1 MSDRV
6 LSYTDTA
13 DIESLLVGRRVVA
26 VEFIP
31 DDDDHDG
38 WYDRRTGV
46 LTLDDGT
53 TVTVHPNEGCGGC
66 TEGWYSITNLAAVDN
81 VITSVRAVEETDAR
95 FQIFV
100 VADATEINLLT
111 VEGHDNGYYGVGYTL
126 TVSTGDQS

>member
-1 MSDRV
+1 MSDR
-6 LSYTDTA
+6 LLRFTDTA

-26 VEFIP
+26 AQSV
-31 DDDDHDG
+31 
-38 WYDRRTGV
+38 DRSELDEDLEPRDGV

-81 VITSVRAVEETDAR
+81 VITSVRAVEETAAR

-126 TVSTGDQS
+126 TVSPGGQR

>member
-1 MSDRV
+1 MSDR
-6 LSYTDTA
+6 LLRFTDTA

-26 VEFIP
+26 AQSV
-31 DDDDHDG
+31 
-38 WYDRRTGV
+38 DRSELDEDLEPRDGV

-126 TVSTGDQS
+126 TVSTGGQR

>member
-1 MSDRV
+1 MSDR
-6 LSYTDTA
+6 LLRYTDTA

-26 VEFIP
+26 VEPPPHI
-31 DDDDHDG
+31 DE
-38 WYDRRTGV
+38 WAENRNAV

-66 TEGWYSITNLAAVDN
+66 TEGRYSITNLAAVDN

-126 TVSTGDQS
+126 TVSTGGQR